1 MDFNNPNA
9 YGGQFANSPQHA
21 QFDAQARLQQQ
32 ANPHGQYGQAA
43 SFPGMGGAMGSN
55 VIQQGVPYLQRG
67 KPTASPASAT
77 GQQPFATPTP
87 QPQQSPGAMQSNGHH
102 HQPMNLQLPVK
113 SEPPQL
119 QTPIKQVPPSPV
131 SPIHHARAQ
140 DRVATLLEINS
151 ILIREVCDLQ
161 VQGKAGPVGSAAS
174 EAKPEAEKAQP
185 SKEYVDYMRRLQANL
200 AYLAQNAEKVPKP
213 GQQVQPGPAIMA
225 LPSAPAE
232 LVKLYTKLQDL
243 FPGWKGGQTGG
254 GQMKQ
259 SPGPQRSSS
268 SLNMSQPPSAGL
280 QPNWGQNAM
289 QQGMQQLGQLN
300 QQQQQ
305 QQNIQKQEGQ

>member
-9 YGGQFANSPQHA
+9 YGGQFANSPQHT

-43 SFPGMGGAMGSN
+43 SFPGMGAAMGSN
-55 VIQQGVPYLQRG
+55 VIQPGPPYLQRG
-67 KPTASPASAT
+67 KPVTVTRATA
-77 GQQPFATPTP
+77 ATPVVVAEP
-87 QPQQSPGAMQSNGHH
+87 LLDGALFTNDALAC
-102 HQPMNLQLPVK
+102 PPALPVK
-113 SEPPQL
+113 PDPPQL
-119 QTPIKQVPPSPV
+119 QTPIKQVPRSPV
-131 SPIHHARAQ
+131 SPVHHARAQ
-140 DRVATLLEINS
+140 DRVATLLDINS

-161 VQGKAGPVGSAAS
+161 AQGKAGPIAPTPEQKS
-174 EAKPEAEKAQP
+174 EADKAQP

-213 GQQVQPGPAIMA
+213 GQQVQPGPAIMS
-225 LPSAPAE
+225 LPASPQE

-243 FPGWKGGQTGG
+243 FPGWKGQTA
-254 GQMKQ
+254 QMKQ
-259 SPGPQRSSS
+259 SPGPQRTSS
-268 SLNMSQPPSAGL
+268 NMSQPPSAGL

-289 QQGMQQLGQLN
+289 QQSMQQAQQQA

-305 QQNIQKQEGQ
+305 QQQQTQQQQQQTQQPKQESQ